1 VLVRQDLSPGQQ
13 VVQACHAV
21 AEALSSFLPFPSPQ
35 PHLVVCGVT
44 DEAALR
50 RSLERAVAHGVRC
63 HPFHEPDL
71 GYQMTAWASEPV
83 SGPTR
88 KHFRRYR
95 LLNPSVVCPGP
106 RAAGDADGSRRVV

>member
-21 AEALSSFLPFPSPQ
+21 AEAVAAFHPPGHAH

-50 RSLERAVAHGVRC
+50 QSLEHITSQGVRC
-63 HPFHEPDL
+63 RPFHEPDL
-71 GYQMTAWASEPV
+71 GGQLTAWATEPV
-83 SGPTR
+83 SGRTR
-88 KHFRRYR
+88 RLFRRFR
-95 LLNPSVVCPGP
+95 LLNPAAVVSGP
-106 RAAGDADGSRRVV
+106 AADRRQ